1 MTVAGLFRKRFF
13 PDISTAQWNDWRWQL
28 ANRLTT
34 CGQIARILDLTP
46 AEKQA
51 LSQTDAF
58 PTAVTPYYASLLQSS
73 ALRKTMLP
81 SLAEK
86 ILGAG
91 ETNDPLGEEP
101 CQVAPGLIHR
111 YPDRVLFLTTQYCSA
126 YCRYCTRSR
135 LVGRHALCPET
146 AGLKQ
151 NWEKALE
158 YIRSHPEI
166 RDVLVSGGD
175 PLTMSDETLDYLLTA
190 LREIKHVEMIR
201 IGSKVPAVLPMRITP
216 RLMKVIRRHH
226 PVFFSL
232 HFTHPDE
239 MTPETAK
246 ACERIADAGIPA
258 GSQTVLL
265 KGVNDDAETLKKL
278 MHELLK
284 VRVRPYYLFQ
294 CDPIAG
300 SMHFRVPV
308 AKGIELINALRG
320 YTSGYAVPTYA
331 IDIPGGGGKII
342 INDQRCVGRDGDF
355 LLLKNFENEI
365 RRYPDPV
372 NDADA

>member
-1 MTVAGLFRKRFF
+1 MTGAGLFRKRFF
-13 PDISTAQWNDWRWQL
+13 PDISAAQWNDWRWQL

-46 AEKQA
+46 AETQA

-58 PTAVTPYYASLLQSS
+58 PTAVTPYYASLLQGS

-151 NWEKALE
+151 NWEKAFD

-175 PLTMSDETLDYLLTA
+175 PLTMSDEMIDYLLTA
-190 LREIKHVEMIR
+190 LRKIKHVEMIR

-265 KGVNDDAETLKKL
+265 KGVNDNAETLKKL

-284 VRVRPYYLFQ
+284 VRIRPYYLFQ

-308 AKGIELINALRG
+308 AKGIEIINALRG
-320 YTSGYAVPTYA
+320 HTSGYAVPTYA

-365 RRYPDPV
+365 WRYPDPI
-372 NDADA
+372 NAE

>member
-1 MTVAGLFRKRFF
+1 MTGAGLFRKRFF
-13 PDISTAQWNDWRWQL
+13 PDISAAQWNDWRWQL

-34 CGQIARILDLTP
+34 CDQIARILDLTP
-46 AEKQA
+46 AETQA

-58 PTAVTPYYASLLQSS
+58 PTAVTPYYASLLQGS

-151 NWEKALE
+151 NWEKAFD
-158 YIRSHPEI
+158 YIRSRPEI

-175 PLTMSDETLDYLLTA
+175 PLTMSDETIDYLLTA
-190 LREIKHVEMIR
+190 LRKIKHVEMIR

-232 HFTHPDE
+232 HFAHPDE

-265 KGVNDDAETLKKL
+265 KGVNDNAETLKKL

-284 VRVRPYYLFQ
+284 VRIRPYYLFQ

-308 AKGIELINALRG
+308 AKGIEIINALRG
-320 YTSGYAVPTYA
+320 HTSGYAVPTYA

-365 RRYPDPV
+365 WRYPDPI
-372 NDADA
+372 NAE

>member
-1 MTVAGLFRKRFF
+1 MSDTILFRKTFF
-13 PDISTAQWNDWRWQL
+13 PDVSAACWRDWHWQL
-28 ANRLTT
+28 AHRLTT
-34 CGQIARILDLTP
+34 AEELSRLFSLTP
-46 AEKQA
+46 EEKEA
-51 LSQTDAF
+51 LKRPDAF
-58 PTAVTPYYASLLQSS
+58 PSAVTPYYASLLADSP
-73 ALRKTMLP
+73 LRKTMLP

-86 ILGAG
+86 ILSDG

-101 CQVAPGLIHR
+101 CMVARGLVHR
-111 YPDRVLFLTTQYCSA
+111 YPDRVLFLTTEYCSA

-135 LVGRHALCPET
+135 LVGRHAGQNNESR
-146 AGLKQ
+146 LKQ
-151 NWEKALE
+151 RWEPAFD
-158 YIRSHPEI
+158 YIRNHKEV

-175 PLTMSDETLDYLLTA
+175 PLTMSDETLDYLLGR

-216 RLMKVIRRHH
+216 ALMKVIKKHH

-239 MTPETAK
+239 MTPETVR

-278 MHELLK
+278 MHALLK
-284 VRVRPYYLFQ
+284 ARVRPYYLFQ

-320 YTSGYAVPTYA
+320 HTSGYAVPTYA
-331 IDIPGGGGKII
+331 IDIPGGGGKIV
-342 INDQRCVGRDGDF
+342 INDQRCVGRDGNF
-355 LLLKNFENEI
+355 LLLKNFENKI
-365 RRYPDPV
+365 CRYPDPSES
-372 NDADA
+372 

>member
-1 MTVAGLFRKRFF
+1 MTQADIFRKAFY
-13 PDISTAQWNDWRWQL
+13 PYVSKAEWSDWHWQL

-34 CGQIARILDLTP
+34 AEQIARLFAPNDDEWQSLR
-46 AEKQA
+46 
-51 LSQTDAF
+51 QTNAF
-58 PTAVTPYYASLLQSS
+58 PTAITPYYASLLSES
-73 ALRKTMLP
+73 PLRKTMLP
-81 SLAEK
+81 SLMEK
-86 ILGAG
+86 NVSPG
-91 ETNDPLGEEP
+91 ETDDPLGEEP
-101 CQVAPGLIHR
+101 CMVAPGLVHR
-111 YPDRVLFLTTQYCSA
+111 YPDRVLFLVTEYCSA

-135 LVGRHALCPET
+135 LVGRHAVRHDGVP
-146 AGLKQ
+146 LKSR
-151 NWEKALE
+151 WEKALD
-158 YIRSHPEI
+158 YIRSHTEV
-166 RDVLVSGGD
+166 RDVLISGGD
-175 PLTMSDETLDYLLTA
+175 PLTMSDEALDYLLKA
-190 LREIKHVEMIR
+190 LRQIKHVEMIR

-216 RLMKVIRRHH
+216 ALMKTIKKYH

-239 MTPETAK
+239 MTPETIR

-284 VRVRPYYLFQ
+284 ARVRPYYLFQ

-308 AKGIELINALRG
+308 SKGIELINALRG

-355 LLLKNFENEI
+355 LLLKNFENTI
-365 RRYPDPV
+365 YRYPDPLPE
-372 NDADA
+372 

>member
-1 MTVAGLFRKRFF
+1 MTGAGLFRKRFF
-13 PDISTAQWNDWRWQL
+13 PDISAAQWNDWRWQL

-34 CGQIARILDLTP
+34 CDQIARILDLTP
-46 AEKQA
+46 AETQA

-58 PTAVTPYYASLLQSS
+58 PTAVTPYYASLLQGS

-151 NWEKALE
+151 NWEKAFD
-158 YIRSHPEI
+158 YIRSRPEI

-175 PLTMSDETLDYLLTA
+175 PLTMSDETIDYLLTA
-190 LREIKHVEMIR
+190 LRKIKHVEMIR

-265 KGVNDDAETLKKL
+265 KGVNDNAETLKKL

-284 VRVRPYYLFQ
+284 VRIRPYYLFQ

-308 AKGIELINALRG
+308 AKGIEIINALRG
-320 YTSGYAVPTYA
+320 HTSGYAVPTYA

-365 RRYPDPV
+365 WRYPDPI
-372 NDADA
+372 NAE

>member
-1 MTVAGLFRKRFF
+1 MTKAELFRKRFF
-13 PDISTAQWNDWRWQL
+13 PDIPKKQWNDWHWQL
-28 ANRLTT
+28 ANRFTT
-34 CGQIARILDLTP
+34 YQQIIRFLDLSDD
-46 AEKQA
+46 EKTA
-51 LSQTDAF
+51 LNQKDSF
-58 PTAVTPYYASLLQSS
+58 PTAITPYYAALLNGS
-73 ALRKTMLP
+73 ALRKTMIP
-81 SLAEK
+81 SLAEQ
-86 ILGAG
+86 IVSPG

-135 LVGRHALCPET
+135 LVGRHDSCPET
-146 AGLKQ
+146 AILKN
-151 NWEKALE
+151 NWKKAFE
-158 YIRSHPEI
+158 YIRTHKEV

-175 PLTMSDETLDYLLTA
+175 PLTMSDETIEFLLKN

-201 IGSKVPAVLPMRITP
+201 IGSKVPAVLPMRITAN
-216 RLMKVIRRHH
+216 LMKVIRRYH

-239 MTPETAK
+239 MTPETAT
-246 ACERIADAGIPA
+246 ACERIANAGIPM

-265 KGVNDDAETLKKL
+265 KEINDNPETLKTL

-284 VRVRPYYLFQ
+284 HRVRPYYLFQ

-308 AKGIELINALRG
+308 AKGIEIINALRG
-320 YTSGYAVPTYA
+320 HTSGYAVPAYA

-342 INDQRCVGRDGDF
+342 INDQRCVGRQGDF

-365 RRYPDPV
+365 WRYPDPEI
-372 NDADA
+372 

>member
-1 MTVAGLFRKRFF
+1 MARSKTFRKAFY
-13 PDISTAQWNDWRWQL
+13 PDVSDAEWKNWRWQL

-34 CGQIARILDLTP
+34 PEQIGGMFDLN
-46 AEKQA
+46 ADEREA
-51 LSQTDAF
+51 LSRTDAF
-58 PTAVTPYYASLLQSS
+58 PTAITPYYASLLADSP
-73 ALRKTMLP
+73 LRKTMLP
-81 SLAEK
+81 SLREK
-86 ILGAG
+86 SVCAG
-91 ETNDPLGEEP
+91 ETDDPLGEEP
-101 CQVAPGLIHR
+101 CMVAPGLVHR

-135 LVGRHALCPET
+135 LVGRHAAT
-146 AGLKQ
+146 SDNSGMKRR
-151 NWEKALE
+151 WEKAFD
-158 YIRSHPEI
+158 YIRNHPEV

-175 PLTMSDETLDYLLTA
+175 PLTMSDETLDYLLKS
-190 LREIKHVEMIR
+190 LRDIKHVEMIR

-216 RLMKVIRRHH
+216 ALMKVVRRYH

-239 MTPETAK
+239 MTPETVR

-284 VRVRPYYLFQ
+284 ARVRPYYLFQ

-320 YTSGYAVPTYA
+320 HTSGYAVPTYA
-331 IDIPGGGGKII
+331 IDIPGGGGKIV
-342 INDQRCVGRDGDF
+342 INDQRCIGRDGNF

-365 RRYPDPV
+365 YRYPDPV
-372 NDADA
+372 QRD

>member
-1 MTVAGLFRKRFF
+1 MTKAGLFRKRFF
-13 PDISTAQWNDWRWQL
+13 PDVRVAQWNDWHWQL

-34 CGQIARILDLTP
+34 YDQMARVLDLTP
-46 AEKQA
+46 QEAQA
-51 LSQTDAF
+51 LNQTDAF
-58 PTAVTPYYASLLQSS
+58 PTAVTPYYASLLRESP
-73 ALRKTMLP
+73 LRKTMLP
-81 SLAEK
+81 SFAEK
-86 ILGAG
+86 NISAG
-91 ETNDPLGEEP
+91 ETDDPLGEEP
-101 CQVAPGLIHR
+101 CQVVPGLIHR

-135 LVGRHALCPET
+135 LVGRHAACPDSP
-146 AGLKQ
+146 ALKRSWQ
-151 NWEKALE
+151 KAFD

-175 PLTMSDETLDYLLTA
+175 PLTMSDETLDDLLGQ
-190 LREIKHVEMIR
+190 LRNIKHVEIIR

-216 RLMKVIRRHH
+216 KLMKVIRRHH

-239 MTPETAK
+239 ITPETAA
-246 ACERIADAGIPA
+246 ACNRIADAGIPA

-265 KGVNDDAETLKKL
+265 KGVNDNAETLKKL

-294 CDPIAG
+294 CDPIVG

-308 AKGIELINALRG
+308 ARGIELINALRG
-320 YTSGYAVPTYA
+320 HTSGYAVPTYA

-342 INDQRCVGRDGDF
+342 INDQRCIGRDGDF
-355 LLLKNFENEI
+355 LLLKNFENQI
-365 RRYPDPV
+365 WRYPDPV
-372 NDADA
+372 EKN

>member
-1 MTVAGLFRKRFF
+1 MTRSELFRKAFY
-13 PDISTAQWNDWRWQL
+13 PDVSAAEWKNWRWQL

-34 CGQIARILDLTP
+34 PDRIGRLFDLND
-46 AEKQA
+46 EERNA
-51 LSQTDAF
+51 LKQTDAF
-58 PTAVTPYYASLLQSS
+58 PTAITPYYASLLADSP
-73 ALRKTMLP
+73 LRKTMLP
-81 SLAEK
+81 SLKEK
-86 ILGAG
+86 IVGAG
-91 ETNDPLGEEP
+91 ETDDPLGEEP
-101 CQVAPGLIHR
+101 CMVAPGLVHR
-111 YPDRVLFLTTQYCSA
+111 YPDRVLFLTTQFCSA

-135 LVGRHALCPET
+135 MVGRHAAT
-146 AGLKQ
+146 ADEGGMKRR
-151 NWEKALE
+151 WEKAFD
-158 YIRSHPEI
+158 YIRRHPEV

-175 PLTMSDETLDYLLTA
+175 PLTMNDETLDYLLKS
-190 LREIKHVEMIR
+190 LRGIKHVEMIR

-216 RLMKVIRRHH
+216 ALMKVIRRYH

-239 MTPETAK
+239 MTPETVR

-284 VRVRPYYLFQ
+284 ARVRPYYLFQ

-308 AKGIELINALRG
+308 SRGIELINALRG
-320 YTSGYAVPTYA
+320 HTSGYAVPTYA
-331 IDIPGGGGKII
+331 IDIPGGGGKIV

-355 LLLKNFENEI
+355 LLLKNFENETY
-365 RRYPDPV
+365 RYPDPV
-372 NDADA
+372 

>member
-1 MTVAGLFRKRFF
+1 MNKADYFRKRFY
-13 PDISTAQWNDWRWQL
+13 PDVSDEQWNDWHWQL
-28 ANRLTT
+28 SRRLTG
-34 CGQIARILDLTP
+34 GQELKRLFDLTHDEEL
-46 AEKQA
+46 ALKQKD
-51 LSQTDAF
+51 SF
-58 PTAVTPYYASLLQSS
+58 PFAITPYYASVVDGSP
-73 ALRKTMLP
+73 LRKTMFPDLK
-81 SLAEK
+81 EK
-86 ILGAG
+86 ICSNG
-91 ETNDPLGEEP
+91 ETDDPLGEEP
-101 CQVAPGLIHR
+101 CMVAPGLVHR

-135 LVGRHALCPET
+135 LVGRHASCSET
-146 AGLKQ
+146 AGLIQ
-151 NWEKALE
+151 NWKKAFD

-175 PLTMSDETLDYLLTA
+175 PLTMNDETLDYLLLT
-190 LREIKHVEMIR
+190 LRKIKHVEMIR

-216 RLMKVIRRHH
+216 RLMKVIRRYH

-246 ACERIADAGIPA
+246 ACKRIADAGIPA

-284 VRVRPYYLFQ
+284 HRVRPYYLFQ
-294 CDPIAG
+294 CDPILG

-308 AKGIELINALRG
+308 SRGIKLINALRG

-342 INDQRCVGRDGDF
+342 INDQRYMGRDGDF
-355 LLLKNFENEI
+355 ILLKNFENKI
-365 RRYPDPV
+365 YRSPDPI
-372 NDADA
+372 

>member
-1 MTVAGLFRKRFF
+1 MTGAGLFRKRFF
-13 PDISTAQWNDWRWQL
+13 PDISAAQWNDWRWQL

-34 CGQIARILDLTP
+34 CDQIARILDLTP
-46 AEKQA
+46 AETQA
-51 LSQTDAF
+51 LSQTNAF
-58 PTAVTPYYASLLQSS
+58 PTAVTPYYASLLQGS

-146 AGLKQ
+146 TGLKQ
-151 NWEKALE
+151 NWEKAFD

-175 PLTMSDETLDYLLTA
+175 PLTMSDEMIDYLLTA
-190 LREIKHVEMIR
+190 LRKIKHVEMIR

-265 KGVNDDAETLKKL
+265 KGVNDNAETLKKL

-284 VRVRPYYLFQ
+284 VRIRPYYLFQ

-308 AKGIELINALRG
+308 AKGIEIINALRG
-320 YTSGYAVPTYA
+320 HTSGYAVPTYA

-365 RRYPDPV
+365 WRYPDPI
-372 NDADA
+372 NAE

>member
-1 MTVAGLFRKRFF
+1 MTGAGLFRKRFF

-28 ANRLTT
+28 TNRLTT

>member
-1 MTVAGLFRKRFF
+1 MTRVGLFRKRFF

>member
-1 MTVAGLFRKRFF
+1 MTGAGLFRKRFF
-13 PDISTAQWNDWRWQL
+13 PAISAAQWNDWRWQL

-34 CGQIARILDLTP
+34 CDQIARILDLTP
-46 AEKQA
+46 AETQA

-58 PTAVTPYYASLLQSS
+58 PTAVTPYYASLLQGS

-151 NWEKALE
+151 NWEKAFD
-158 YIRSHPEI
+158 YIRSRPEI

-175 PLTMSDETLDYLLTA
+175 PLTMSDETIDYLLTA
-190 LREIKHVEMIR
+190 LRKIKHVEMIR

-265 KGVNDDAETLKKL
+265 KGVNDNAETLKKL

-284 VRVRPYYLFQ
+284 VRIRPYYLFQ

-308 AKGIELINALRG
+308 AKGIEIINALRG
-320 YTSGYAVPTYA
+320 HTSGYAVPTYA

-365 RRYPDPV
+365 WRYPDPT
-372 NDADA
+372 NAE

>member
-1 MTVAGLFRKRFF
+1 MTGAGSFRKHFF
-13 PDISTAQWNDWRWQL
+13 PDISAAQWNDWRWQL

-34 CGQIARILDLTP
+34 YRQIARILELTSQ
-46 AEKQA
+46 EIQA

-58 PTAVTPYYASLLQSS
+58 PTAITPYYASLLQSS
-73 ALRKTMLP
+73 PLRKTMLP

-86 ILGAG
+86 TLGAG
-91 ETNDPLGEEP
+91 ETDDPLGEEP

-135 LVGRHALCPET
+135 LVGRHASCSET

-151 NWEKALE
+151 NWEKAFD

-190 LREIKHVEMIR
+190 LRTIKHVEMIR
-201 IGSKVPAVLPMRITP
+201 IGSKVPAVLPMRITS

-320 YTSGYAVPTYA
+320 HTSGYAVPTYA

-342 INDQRCVGRDGDF
+342 INDQRCIGRDGDF
-355 LLLKNFENEI
+355 LLLKNFENKI
-365 RRYPDPV
+365 WRYPDPE
-372 NDADA
+372 NAE